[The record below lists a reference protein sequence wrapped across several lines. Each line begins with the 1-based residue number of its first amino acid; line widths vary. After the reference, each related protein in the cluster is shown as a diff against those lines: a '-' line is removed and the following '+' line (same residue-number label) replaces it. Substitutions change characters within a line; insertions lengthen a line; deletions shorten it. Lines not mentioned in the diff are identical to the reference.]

1 MITTNNTP
9 RVDRRR
15 ADRRVP
21 PAMDEGVIEVLA
33 ERAAERAMEKLE
45 DRLVNKLTNRVA
57 DHVVDR
63 VVDKVAEQIEG
74 RFLQKVGKTFIEKF
88 LYLVGSIVIAFAYWL
103 NSKGLLHFG

>member
-1 MITTNNTP
+1 MININNTP

-21 PAMDEGVIEVLA
+21 PAMDEEVIKILA

-45 DRLVNKLTNRVA
+45 DRLVTKLTS
-57 DHVVDR
+57 
-63 VVDKVAEQIEG
+63 KVAEQVVNKVVDQVVSQVEG
-74 RFLQKVGKTFIEKF
+74 RFFQKVGKSFIEKF
-88 LYLVGSIVIAFAYWL
+88 LYLVGSLVVAFAYWL